1 MQAGHDGGPR
11 DDGLGAADASG
22 VGPTFARTVQAQ
34 PRSITNRS
42 VVLFAAVA
50 FAQLLDLLTFVPAV
64 AKVGIEAESNPLARS
79 LYMAGGPLGPALLKA
94 AAVTVMLLVL
104 LRVERR
110 FPSFAVPSAALLV
123 GIGLLGAGSNLL
135 FGLLLQG

>member
-1 MQAGHDGGPR
+1 MG
-11 DDGLGAADASG
+11 S
-22 VGPTFARTVQAQ
+22 TFAQPALAQ

-50 FAQLLDLLTFVPAV
+50 LAQLLDLLTFVPAV
-64 AKVGIEAESNPLARS
+64 AKVGIEAESNPLART
-79 LYMAGGPLGPALLKA
+79 LYALDGPLGPALMKA

-110 FPSFAVPSAALLV
+110 FPSFALPSAALLV

-135 FGLLLQG
+135 FGLLR